1 MSLSHEVRGSLARCL
16 ATENIIVEHKDV
28 DTAMFD
34 VDKRILTLPNWKK
47 ASDVVYQM
55 LILHE
60 TSHAIFSHN
69 LDYTKDYENLIGY
82 HDVVNVVEDARVE
95 KLMKKKYPG
104 ASRTFY
110 TAYNELNADDFF
122 STKDENLNELSLI
135 DRINL
140 YFKIG
145 AFHQI
150 VFNDVEDEFISRIC
164 SAETFT
170 DVLEISQDLVAYA
183 KKK

>member
-1 MSLSHEVRGSLARCL
+1 MSLTHEVRGSLARCL

-69 LDYTKDYENLIGY
+69 LDYTEEHKDADVQYLTLTDEEYANLF
-82 HDVVNVVEDARVE
+82 
-95 KLMKKKYPG
+95 P
-104 ASRTFY
+104 
-110 TAYNELNADDFF
+110 
-122 STKDENLNELSLI
+122 
-135 DRINL
+135 
-140 YFKIG
+140 
-145 AFHQI
+145 
-150 VFNDVEDEFISRIC
+150 VEDEP
-164 SAETFT
+164 E
-170 DVLEISQDLVAYA
+170 
-183 KKK
+183 